1 LQASKIPP
9 AEELR
14 LYTFDFDDM
23 AMDDEG
29 TLKACVRMFME
40 ADIINQFKVPYEVS
54 TLKPVN
60 SKPQNSTRRVNSNMS
75 FACPY
80 DIPL

>member
-1 LQASKIPP
+1 MWLLLLQTCEIPS

-23 AMDDEG
+23 TMDDDG

-40 ADIINQFKVPYEVS
+40 ADLINKFKLPYEVS
-54 TLKPVN
+54 SPH
-60 SKPQNSTRRVNSNMS
+60 R
-75 FACPY
+75 
-80 DIPL
+80 